1 MQNRKIEE
9 FNFPWFVGALRY
21 KVWMSDV
28 RLFFPLLRVETI
40 LVKPNNKILIFEWLF
55 FDWGVMELFQ
65 VVNKV
70 MDTFFFF
77 FTLLGF
83 LLLFMV
89 SFSFFWND
97 LSNCSGL
104 VVAVCFDFSS
114 SSIHIILNVLWYL
127 TWFLAIRFWK
137 FCTKMALSVSLYVL
151 SECKF
156 FCEALVV
163 AKLQN

>member
-1 MQNRKIEE
+1 M
-9 FNFPWFVGALRY
+9 
-21 KVWMSDV
+21 
-28 RLFFPLLRVETI
+28 
-40 LVKPNNKILIFEWLF
+40 
-55 FDWGVMELFQ
+55 
-65 VVNKV
+65 VNKV

-89 SFSFFWND
+89 SFSFFRND

-104 VVAVCFDFSS
+104 VVAVCFDLSS

-127 TWFLAIRFWK
+127 TIRFWK

-151 SECKF
+151 LECKF

-163 AKLQN
+163 AKLMQCFYCW